1 MSFHDNISRA
11 SRFFLQPN
19 TYLQITSNALNLS
32 AAHFVILQVHLIVRP
47 LGSTLLPF
55 KTTLQKHRDETSGKP
70 ALSHSGADQQNVS
83 LLPLLFLCF
92 PWIEADIVFSLL
104 TSNRYCFCDDI
115 AMSSPPSEYR
125 RPHDPATSERQQR
138 SALAIFGIDESAFET
153 QSDAGSPKG
162 K

>member
-11 SRFFLQPN
+11 SHFLLQPN
-19 TYLQITSNALNLS
+19 TYLQIASNASNLS
-32 AAHFVILQVHLIVRP
+32 AAHLFILQVHLIIRP

-83 LLPLLFLCF
+83 LLSLLFLCLS
-92 PWIEADIVFSLL
+92 WIEADVVFSLL
-104 TSNRYCFCDDI
+104 TSDRYCFCDDI
-115 AMSSPPSEYR
+115 TMSSPPEFR

-153 QSDAGSPKG
+153 QSDAGSPRG